1 MKRPTNLLQP
11 LHHIKNFLSSSMLVQ
26 RNNYRQWIQE
36 VSSPK
41 KIAILKPNLDWKR
54 IWMET
59 AAVPTHIR
67 EIMFLFNQWLL
78 PTKNRCHRIDFNIN
92 QNCLFRN
99 QDSKTDEHLTLLGTL
114 FGRRDPETRSQEN
127 KKYRTFGLPSVLLSQ
142 TSKIRII
149 VFILFIAFYF
159 DSFPPY
165 VIVYFL
171 FPLFVFLT
179 SSAPI
184 PKIVLLLSFVL
195 FVYQYHFP
203 NIVCS
208 RCY

>member
-1 MKRPTNLLQP
+1 MLTCPESSKSSLLRFWMPFPLRNGLPIIFKRNAKPFLVMKRPTYLLQP
-11 LHHIKNFLSSSMLVQ
+11 LNHIKNFLSSSMLVQ

-78 PTKNRCHRIDFNIN
+78 PTKTRCHRIEFNID

-114 FGRRDPETRSQEN
+114 FGRRDPETRSQ
-127 KKYRTFGLPSVLLSQ
+127 
-142 TSKIRII
+142 
-149 VFILFIAFYF
+149 
-159 DSFPPY
+159 
-165 VIVYFL
+165 
-171 FPLFVFLT
+171 
-179 SSAPI
+179 
-184 PKIVLLLSFVL
+184 
-195 FVYQYHFP
+195 
-203 NIVCS
+203 
-208 RCY
+208 